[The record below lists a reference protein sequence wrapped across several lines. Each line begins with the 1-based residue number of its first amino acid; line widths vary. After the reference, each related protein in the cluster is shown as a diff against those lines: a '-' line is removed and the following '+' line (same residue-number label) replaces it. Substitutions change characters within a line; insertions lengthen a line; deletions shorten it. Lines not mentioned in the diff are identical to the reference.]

1 MYYLWCNFFKQFNI
15 STFYLGNESIKMDNH
30 KRNDNNIW
38 HCGLQQRDFVLL
50 IIYDMY
56 AKIAGALPI
65 AQNYLTRKENVHVKH

>member
-1 MYYLWCNFFKQFNI
+1 MWNCSLYILFLI
-15 STFYLGNESIKMDNH
+15 LNH
-30 KRNDNNIW
+30 KRNDKQ
-38 HCGLQQRDFVLL
+38 HFCGLQERDFVLL

>member
-1 MYYLWCNFFKQFNI
+1 MNQLKWTIIKEMITTFGTYY
-15 STFYLGNESIKMDNH
+15 
-30 KRNDNNIW
+30 
-38 HCGLQQRDFVLL
+38 CGLQQRDFVLL

>member
-1 MYYLWCNFFKQFNI
+1 MI
-15 STFYLGNESIKMDNH
+15 
-30 KRNDNNIW
+30 NNILR
-38 HCGLQQRDFVLL
+38 CELQKIDFVLL

>member
-1 MYYLWCNFFKQFNI
+1 MNQLKWTIIKEMI
-15 STFYLGNESIKMDNH
+15 TTFGTY
-30 KRNDNNIW
+30 
-38 HCGLQQRDFVLL
+38 LQQRDFVLL

>member
-1 MYYLWCNFFKQFNI
+1 MNQLKWTIIKEMI
-15 STFYLGNESIKMDNH
+15 TTF
-30 KRNDNNIW
+30 
-38 HCGLQQRDFVLL
+38 CGLQQRDFVLL